1 MTQEQDNMLVYDNI
15 ITQVEKPA
23 NDVNIVPLLEAIENS
38 LKAKDDPRIFQSRLK
53 KRPAAGTYY
62 RDGGRLVASA
72 DDLLE
77 VLSHTP
83 QVEEE
88 TGYCGPDHEK
98 VAVYRVALP
107 SGGDGDLWY
116 NRVPYVKAVHI
127 PYEYFWA
134 RKEHTGPAVE
144 VLARVNKDDVNLQL
158 ICRALYPVYSD
169 RSLFNIISKE
179 TMINEYHHITIKLDR
194 ATRKF
199 HSWFPGVDKHRQPCQ
214 TLENQYVLL
223 GPDLETHLKQKGK

>member
-1 MTQEQDNMLVYDNI
+1 MTQEDNMLVYDNI

-38 LKAKDDPRIFQSRLK
+38 LKAKEDPRIFQSRLK

-179 TMINEYHHITIKLDR
+179 TMVNEYHYITVKIDR

-199 HSWFPGVDKHRQPCQ
+199 HSWFPGVDKYRQPCQ

>member
-1 MTQEQDNMLVYDNI
+1 MLVYDNI
-15 ITQVEKPA
+15 MQVEKPV
-23 NDVNIVPLLEAIENS
+23 DIVPLLEAIENS

-53 KRPAAGTYY
+53 KRPASGTYY
-62 RDGGRLVASA
+62 RDGRLVSSA

-77 VLSHTP
+77 VLSHT
-83 QVEEE
+83 QSVEEE
-88 TGYCGPDHEK
+88 SGYCGPDHEK

-107 SGGDGDLWY
+107 SGSDGDLWY

-134 RKEHTGPAVE
+134 RKECVGPAVE

-179 TMINEYHHITIKLDR
+179 TMINEYHHITIKVDR
-194 ATRKF
+194 TTCKF
-199 HSWFPGVDKHRQPCQ
+199 HSWFPGVDKYRQPCQ